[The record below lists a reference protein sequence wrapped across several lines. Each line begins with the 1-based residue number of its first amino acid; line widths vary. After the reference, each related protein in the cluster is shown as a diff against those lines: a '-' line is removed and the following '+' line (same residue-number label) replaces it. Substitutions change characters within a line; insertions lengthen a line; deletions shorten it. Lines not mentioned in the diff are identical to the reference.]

1 MRINFCSDD
10 GFVAQHFLNCPKIGA
25 PIYQVGGKG
34 MAEGMWT
41 DVFSYVQFFT
51 DVFNDG
57 ENHNP
62 RQLFSSAIQK

>member
-10 GFVAQHFLNCPKIGA
+10 GFVAQHFLNCQDWRPL
-25 PIYQVGGKG
+25 YQVGGKG
-34 MAEGMWT
+34 IAEGMWT

-57 ENHNP
+57 EKHN
-62 RQLFSSAIQK
+62 RDSFFFSAIQK